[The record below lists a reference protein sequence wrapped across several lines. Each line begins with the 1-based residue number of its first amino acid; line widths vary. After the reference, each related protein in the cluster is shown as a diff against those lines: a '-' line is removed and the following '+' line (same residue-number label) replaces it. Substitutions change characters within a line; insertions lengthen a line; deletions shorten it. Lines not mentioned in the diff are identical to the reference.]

1 MEWKILKFFQN
12 NGRLKKLFQWK
23 KPKKDLVFFL
33 LQTLGIKI
41 KAGFTYPLLII
52 HMSFIYLDTT
62 NFSPLKFC
70 FKKVMFN
77 ILICM

>member
-12 NGRLKKLFQWK
+12 NGRLKKKEFFQWK
-23 KPKKDLVFFL
+23 KKKKIFFL

-52 HMSFIYLDTT
+52 HMSFIYLDTID
-62 NFSPLKFC
+62 FSPLKFC
-70 FKKVMFN
+70 SAPKK
-77 ILICM
+77 